1 MDAQRDDPWPAS
13 PCVDPPDDPD
23 REKPRASVEE
33 YVALIGDAVALN
45 LDSLARAR
53 VENKQRQ
60 YRTDAE
66 IVQAYATS
74 ITGGDT
80 GRGADDDECEACQAP
95 TPTLR
100 QFFELLPWN
109 IETTEEMQRVLDFG
123 FRYRLSPLVKGLL
136 AFPCMQP
143 ASLPMVCPEASER
156 EAALAS
162 RAPYS
167 RLSAATT
174 KELLDF
180 LAAQKDKLRANPDE
194 ADPDVLEHVPASGA
208 CASDPPCQ
216 G

>member
-1 MDAQRDDPWPAS
+1 MAFRERQERLARLVQAKFLRRYEYPSLWETREAHDELAAMWGRDALAEDAAEGVDAQRDDPWPDS

-53 VENKQRQ
+53 VEKQQRQ

-95 TPTLR
+95 TPHIAT
-100 QFFELLPWN
+100 
-109 IETTEEMQRVLDFG
+109 VL
-123 FRYRLSPLVKGLL
+123 
-136 AFPCMQP
+136 
-143 ASLPMVCPEASER
+143 
-156 EAALAS
+156 
-162 RAPYS
+162 
-167 RLSAATT
+167 
-174 KELLDF
+174 
-180 LAAQKDKLRANPDE
+180 
-194 ADPDVLEHVPASGA
+194 
-208 CASDPPCQ
+208 
-216 G
+216 